1 MSNHGTYMISVGVM
15 GYNQEKYVRQTMDC
29 ILAQKCSYPF
39 EIIIGEDAST
49 DNTRAILEEYRQKN
63 PEIIRLLPKAPNKG
77 VLRNY
82 ADVVKACTGKYI
94 AFCHCDDY
102 WHDPLKLQKQVDFL
116 ENNPDYGL
124 VHTDADF
131 YLDNTGSILTSY
143 HGKVHPDMPDGDV
156 FESLVQGKFSIV
168 TPTALYLKEAM
179 DKYVDFDEFEK
190 AGFLYEDLPTWLELS
205 KHVKVKFLKHSTSTY
220 RVIENSH
227 SHPKNGDRKLFL
239 LQGHY
244 NMKMHFIKKYNVAT
258 DIQRKFELQYN
269 HIKFTLAY
277 KWGKYTEG
285 LEAFSFLKSEKSVT
299 WKMRL
304 KMLFLQ
310 RPFIRRTLKNIKRAY
325 LPKTSLSRL

>member
-1 MSNHGTYMISVGVM
+1 M
-15 GYNQEKYVRQTMDC
+15 
-29 ILAQKCSYPF
+29 
-39 EIIIGEDAST
+39 
-49 DNTRAILEEYRQKN
+49 
-63 PEIIRLLPKAPNKG
+63 
-77 VLRNY
+77 LRNY

-116 ENNPDYGL
+116 ENNPGYGL

-131 YLDNTGSILTSY
+131 FLENTGSTLYGY
-143 HGKVHPDMPDGDV
+143 HGKVHPHMPEGNV
-156 FESLVQGKFSIV
+156 FELLLQGKFSII
-168 TPTALYLKEAM
+168 TPTALYLKEAI

-205 KHVKVKFLKHSTSTY
+205 KHVKFKFLRDSTSTY

-227 SHPKNGDRKLFL
+227 SHPKDGDRKLFL

-244 NMKMHFIKKYNVAT
+244 NMKKHFIKKYNVAQ
-258 DIQRKFELQYN
+258 DIDRKFEIQYN
-269 HIKFTLAY
+269 LIKFTLAY

-285 LEAFSFLKSEKSVT
+285 MEAFSFLKSEKAVT
-299 WKMRL
+299 AKMYLKMR
-304 KMLFLQ
+304 FLQ
-310 RPFIRRTLKNIKRAY
+310 LPFLRKTVKNIKRIY

>member
-1 MSNHGTYMISVGVM
+1 MSNHSTYMISVGVM

-29 ILAQKCSYPF
+29 ILAQQCSYPF
-39 EIIIGEDAST
+39 EIVVGDDAST
-49 DNTRAILEEYRQKN
+49 DKTREILEEYRQKH
-63 PEIIRLLPKAPNKG
+63 PGLIRLLPKAPNKG

-82 ADVVKACTGKYI
+82 ADVVKACKGKYI

-102 WHDPLKLQKQVDFL
+102 WHDSLKLQKQVDFL
-116 ENNPDYGL
+116 ENNPGYGL

-131 YLDNTGSILTSY
+131 FIENTGSTLHAF
-143 HGKVHPDMPDGDV
+143 HGKVHPDMPEGNV
-156 FESLVQGKFSIV
+156 FNDLLQGKFSIV
-168 TPTALYLKEAM
+168 TPTALYSKEAM

-205 KHVKVKFLKHSTSTY
+205 KHVKFKFLKDSTSTY

-244 NMKMHFIKKYNVAT
+244 NMKKHFIKKHNVAG
-258 DIQRKFELQYN
+258 DIERKFEIKYN
-269 HIKFTLAY
+269 LVKFTLAY
-277 KWGKYTEG
+277 KWGKHTEG
-285 LEAFSFLKSEKSVT
+285 EEAFNYLRKEKAVT
-299 WKMRL
+299 LKMRA

-310 RPFIRRTLKNIKRAY
+310 LPFLRKTLKKIKKIY
-325 LPKTSLSRL
+325 VPKTSLSRL